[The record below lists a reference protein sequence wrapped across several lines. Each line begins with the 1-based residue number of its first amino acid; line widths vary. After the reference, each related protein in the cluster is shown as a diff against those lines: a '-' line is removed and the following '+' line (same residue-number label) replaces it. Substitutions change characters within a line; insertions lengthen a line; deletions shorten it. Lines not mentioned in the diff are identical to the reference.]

1 MNGNE
6 PLVSVVVPVYNAAS
20 YLHEFC
26 MSLLAQSH
34 RHFEVLMLDDGSTD
48 NSWEILQKYASDP
61 RFRLMQWEKN
71 RGLNRTW
78 FQLLTKIAGDYWC
91 SPGADDVLK
100 PQFLQRRVEL
110 LKAHP
115 HAVFAHGP
123 PEVIESA
130 GHLYENNHEFG
141 SALKVIEVERG
152 LEMSLV

>member
-1 MNGNE
+1 MMQRMDFGTRTEARARKGIVSMNGNA

-71 RGLNRTW
+71 R
-78 FQLLTKIAGDYWC
+78 
-91 SPGADDVLK
+91 
-100 PQFLQRRVEL
+100 
-110 LKAHP
+110 
-115 HAVFAHGP
+115 
-123 PEVIESA
+123 
-130 GHLYENNHEFG
+130 
-141 SALKVIEVERG
+141 
-152 LEMSLV
+152 